1 MVKFE
6 EIKWPILTILII
18 IAVLMVLLAV
28 GFTIGI
34 LSDDPD
40 GLERSLID
48 ARGEDWVE
56 GLESHWDPILG
67 GIENEFIAGIVGILL
82 SVGVMIAI
90 FYVILY
96 AKKRKE

>member
-18 IAVLMVLLAV
+18 VAVLMVLLAV

-40 GLERSLID
+40 GLERALID
-48 ARGEDWVE
+48 TRGEDWVE
-56 GLESHWDPILG
+56 DLQSPWDPILG
-67 GIENEFIAGIVGILL
+67 GIENDFIAGIVGILL
-82 SVGVMIAI
+82 SVALMIAI
-90 FYVILY
+90 FYLIVY
-96 AKKRKE
+96 VKKRKD

>member
-18 IAVLMVLLAV
+18 IVFLMVLLAV

-40 GLERSLID
+40 GLERALID
-48 ARGEDWVE
+48 ARGEDWVDS
-56 GLESHWDPILG
+56 LQSPWDPILG
-67 GIENEFIAGIVGILL
+67 GIESDFISGIVGILL
-82 SVGVMIAI
+82 SVALMIAI
-90 FYVILY
+90 FYLIAY
-96 AKKRKE
+96 AKKRND

>member
-18 IAVLMVLLAV
+18 VAVLMVLLAV

-40 GLERSLID
+40 GLERALID
-48 ARGEDWVE
+48 TRGEDWVE
-56 GLESHWDPILG
+56 DLQSPWDPILG
-67 GIENEFIAGIVGILL
+67 GIENDFIAGIVGILL
-82 SVGVMIAI
+82 SVALMIAI
-90 FYVILY
+90 FYLIVY
-96 AKKRKE
+96 TKKRKD

>member
-18 IAVLMVLLAV
+18 VAVLMVVLAV

-40 GLERSLID
+40 GLERALID
-48 ARGEDWVE
+48 TRGEDWVE
-56 GLESHWDPILG
+56 DLQSPWDPILG
-67 GIENEFIAGIVGILL
+67 GIENDFIAGIVGILL
-82 SVGVMIAI
+82 SVVLMIAI
-90 FYVILY
+90 FYLIIY
-96 AKKRKE
+96 AKNRKD

>member
-18 IAVLMVLLAV
+18 VAVLMVLLAV

-40 GLERSLID
+40 GLERALID
-48 ARGEDWVE
+48 TKGEDWVE
-56 GLESHWDPILG
+56 DLQSPWDPILG
-67 GIENEFIAGIVGILL
+67 GIENDFIAGIVGILL
-82 SVGVMIAI
+82 SVALMIAI
-90 FYVILY
+90 FYLIVY
-96 AKKRKE
+96 AKKRKD